1 MQKYLAN
8 NLEDI
13 LIYACSY
20 VGGAII
26 GQVILGVLARTLG
39 FQF

>member
-1 MQKYLAN
+1 MKKHFSHI
-8 NLEDI
+8 EDV

-26 GQVILGVLARTLG
+26 GQVILGVAARTLG
-39 FQF
+39 FHL